1 MAKIHVL
8 DAYRDTSHIAR
19 LAVDLEKLLNNETEY
34 PGFGRASLRIEAA
47 RLRKQADLL
56 HYIWLNLQLQIDKL
70 ANSPNISPGD
80 TDQMRRLVQSFG
92 AVIEDIVKN
101 IQSKTSSIF
110 D

>member
-1 MAKIHVL
+1 V
-8 DAYRDTSHIAR
+8 
-19 LAVDLEKLLNNETEY
+19 
-34 PGFGRASLRIEAA
+34 P
-47 RLRKQADLL
+47 
-56 HYIWLNLQLQIDKL
+56 DKL